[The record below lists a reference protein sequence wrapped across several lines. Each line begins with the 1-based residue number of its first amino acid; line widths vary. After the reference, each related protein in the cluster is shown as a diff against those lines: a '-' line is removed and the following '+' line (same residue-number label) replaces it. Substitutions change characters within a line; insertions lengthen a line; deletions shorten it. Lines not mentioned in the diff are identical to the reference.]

1 MRKISDMVDANELSG
16 PDWVKLL
23 GCRFRAY
30 RMASRQTQQE
40 VAVKSG
46 VTVQTIRKFEQGKAD
61 NITMTNFIALMKT
74 IGMVD
79 NIEAMLPEIPLSPY
93 LIDELTGNKNKESDI
108 KSNEEYGAESAFV
121 GKGSWKFA
129 LG

>member
-23 GCRFRAY
+23 GCRFRAC

-74 IGMVD
+74 IGMVE
-79 NIEAMLPEIPLSPY
+79 NIEALLPEIPLSPY
-93 LIDELTGNKNKESDI
+93 LIDGLTGNKESDI

-121 GKGSWKFA
+121 GKRGWKFA

>member
-1 MRKISDMVDANELSG
+1 MQKISDMVDANELSG

-93 LIDELTGNKNKESDI
+93 LIEELTGNKKQRVRH
-108 KSNEEYGAESAFV
+108 K
-121 GKGSWKFA
+121 KQ
-129 LG
+129 